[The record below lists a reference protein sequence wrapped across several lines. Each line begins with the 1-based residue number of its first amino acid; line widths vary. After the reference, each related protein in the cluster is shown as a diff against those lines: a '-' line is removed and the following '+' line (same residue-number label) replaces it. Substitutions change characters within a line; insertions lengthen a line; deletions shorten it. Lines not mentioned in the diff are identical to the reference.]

1 MSEVTRSLGL
11 PEHAVN
17 YGEVDMHHAIR
28 KGKEHGISFLTPDEI
43 RQQMLPFIQQFNI
56 EANEGCF
63 RLSSPRPTRG
73 GAGGNRCCPYL
84 KEASPVL
91 VAILR

>member
-63 RLSSPRPTRG
+63 RLSSPRPTREK
-73 GAGGNRCCPYL
+73 R
-84 KEASPVL
+84 S
-91 VAILR
+91 LRRRGRRQSMLPLS